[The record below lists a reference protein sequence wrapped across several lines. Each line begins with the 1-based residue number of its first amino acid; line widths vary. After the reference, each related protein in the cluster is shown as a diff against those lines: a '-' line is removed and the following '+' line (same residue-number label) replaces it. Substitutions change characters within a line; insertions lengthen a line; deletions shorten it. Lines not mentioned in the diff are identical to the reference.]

1 MRLEKLRQ
9 NLHYLAWTQA
19 LVATTGSLFFSEVM
33 GLTPCILCWYQRIL
47 MYPLVVIL
55 AVGIL
60 LRDSKLR
67 YYSLPL
73 SIIGLSIAV
82 YHNLLYYGII
92 AESLVPCTAGISC
105 TSRQIEWLGFITIPL
120 MSLIAFTVIT
130 LSTVFYKPKNSQD
143 NTEEILNG
151 SARL

>member
-19 LVATTGSLFFSEVM
+19 LVATTASLFFSEVM
-33 GLTPCILCWYQRIL
+33 GLTPCVLCWYQRIL

-73 SIIGLSIAV
+73 STIGLLIAV

-92 AESLVPCTAGISC
+92 AENLVPCTAGVSC

-130 LSTVFYKPKNSQD
+130 LSMIFYKTKNSPD
-143 NTEEILNG
+143 NTEEILDG
-151 SARL
+151 SARP